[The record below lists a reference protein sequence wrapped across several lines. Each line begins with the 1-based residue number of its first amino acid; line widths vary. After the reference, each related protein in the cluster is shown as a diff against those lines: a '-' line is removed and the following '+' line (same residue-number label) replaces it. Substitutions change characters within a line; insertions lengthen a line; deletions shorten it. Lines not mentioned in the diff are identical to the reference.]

1 MSNYVAPSIET
12 LPVEILHRIF
22 DNLDAQIILYSIRP
36 LSKLFRSV
44 VNTYNRYVLEF
55 NLISKSC
62 FYFFCR
68 LIHPQNIISLT
79 LSNNEQTSVQIDL
92 FISLVHLRQIT
103 RLRSL
108 TLLQISED
116 QLNYILKRINLNL
129 LITFSFSI
137 RKYDDRRRATTI
149 TPLSSII
156 AQSTLRKL
164 EFNTFDSMPKI
175 SWPIDGITE
184 YLTTNNRINIDDLCK
199 IFQCSPH
206 LHMLIMNEIPAGVI
220 NNVTS
225 TCFRQLTSL
234 TMQDLRVTIDE
245 LESFLLLTSSLV
257 YLKLIGGEEMLD
269 GKRWEQFIQINLP
282 QLDKFEFY
290 FTEWKSTKQTLTDLE
305 LIIASF
311 QTPFWI
317 EHKKWF
323 VTCEYECG
331 VLRLNIIS
339 LYSIPICTSYMYYT
353 SKSEKISL
361 STYPMMMNN
370 DLLTMDN
377 IKSLSLTLNQST
389 ANDIQEK
396 VSYSNI
402 SFTFK

>member
-290 FTEWKSTKQTLTDLE
+290 FTEWNEQTNKQT
-305 LIIASF
+305 
-311 QTPFWI
+311 
-317 EHKKWF
+317 KKQ
-323 VTCEYECG
+323 
-331 VLRLNIIS
+331 
-339 LYSIPICTSYMYYT
+339 P
-353 SKSEKISL
+353 
-361 STYPMMMNN
+361 
-370 DLLTMDN
+370 
-377 IKSLSLTLNQST
+377 
-389 ANDIQEK
+389 
-396 VSYSNI
+396 
-402 SFTFK
+402 